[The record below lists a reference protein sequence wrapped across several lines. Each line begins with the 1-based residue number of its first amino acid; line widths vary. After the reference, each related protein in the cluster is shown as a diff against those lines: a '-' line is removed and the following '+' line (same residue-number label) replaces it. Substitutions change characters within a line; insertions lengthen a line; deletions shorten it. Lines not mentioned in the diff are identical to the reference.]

1 MATLSKTSRPK
12 AQSGYPAHTQQ
23 LDALMAILT
32 FILVSGLFIDGW
44 AHNHGRVDD
53 SFFTPYHAVM
63 YSSYVLFGI
72 VLLGL
77 HRQNINRGYTF
88 LKALPQGYMISLMG
102 IFIFGGG
109 GLADLL
115 WHTAF
120 GIEEGIEALYSP
132 SHLIL
137 GIGYSIV
144 IAGVIQSAW
153 IRREVMQGWRD
164 LWWVMLATSCL
175 ISIFT
180 FFTQFMTFVSE
191 FDEMLRRP
199 YYDDVLTKAVISS
212 YIVATA
218 LMIGMILFIM
228 RRWRLP
234 LGAVSAIFALNAT
247 FMGLMLLLEV
257 RNFDLVQF
265 LLLMVLMVVPALLA
279 GIVADVLIW
288 RLKATP
294 QTPRIIRVIV
304 TIASFVLAGAYILAI
319 QILGITQDTG
329 LWWEVHTWLGIPTLC
344 AITGFLLSFL
354 VFPPMIPQID
364 EVSESKE

>member
-1 MATLSKTSRPK
+1 MATLSEPSPPK
-12 AQSGYPAHTQQ
+12 AKIDYPAHTQQ
-23 LDALMAILT
+23 LDTIMGILT

-53 SFFTPYHAVM
+53 SFFTPYHLVM
-63 YSSYVLFGI
+63 YSSYALFGI

-77 HRQNINRGYTF
+77 HRKNINRGYTF
-88 LKALPQGYMISLMG
+88 MKAFPQGYMVSLVG
-102 IFIFGGG
+102 VFIFGAG
-109 GLADLL
+109 GLADLF

-137 GIGYSIV
+137 GIGYSVV

-153 IRREVMQGWRD
+153 VRHEAMKGWRD

-191 FDEMLRRP
+191 FNEMLRRP
-199 YYDDVLTKAVISS
+199 FYADVLTTSVIAS
-212 YIVATA
+212 YIVSTA
-218 LMIGMILFIM
+218 LMIGMVLFIM

-265 LLLMVLMVVPALLA
+265 LLLMSLMVVPALLA

-294 QTPRIIRVIV
+294 DTPSRIRVIA
-304 TIASFVLAGAYILAI
+304 TLTSFVLAGAYILAI
-319 QILGITQDTG
+319 QILGITQNSS
-329 LWWEVHTWLGIPTLC
+329 LWWEIHTWLGIPTLC

-354 VFPPMIPQID
+354 IFPPTIPKID
-364 EVSESKE
+364 EASESS